1 MKKIFILVLLIEI
14 LSAEFYAK
22 SIKVEKVKISQERR
36 YYGKIALNEES
47 ISVFNLRVD
56 GFVEDIKVANSYQK
70 IEKGSELFS
79 IYSPELLQAQNEYI
93 NALKY
98 KSNIV
103 ATKEKLLLL
112 GVDERLIK
120 KIEKEKK
127 PLKVVPFFSKNQG
140 LVYEKNISEGQYI
153 KKGESIYKIVD
164 LSSVWFI
171 AQIPQEEFAF
181 LSKPLNS
188 SIEILGIK
196 QKFQAQFLQ
205 IIPTINPSS
214 KLLEA
219 RFLLKNPNLELFEN
233 LFGIITLSHPS
244 KEVLFVPKEC
254 VLLRDNKLYVFKKD
268 EEGKFAPQEIE
279 ALSLNAG
286 YEIISG
292 LESGDEIAQ
301 NALFILDSDAQANG
315 EYE

>member
-22 SIKVEKVKISQERR
+22 SIKVEKVKISQERK
-36 YYGKIALNEES
+36 YYGRIALNEES

-56 GFVEDIKVANSYQK
+56 GFVEDIKVSNSYQK

-112 GVDERLIK
+112 CVDESWIK
-120 KIEKEKK
+120 KIKKEKK

-140 LVYEKNISEGQYI
+140 LVYEKNISEWQYI
-153 KKGESIYKIVD
+153 KKGESVYKIVD

-171 AQIPQEEFAF
+171 AQIPQEECAF

-188 SIEILGIK
+188 SIEILGIN

-286 YEIISG
+286 YEILSG
-292 LESGDEIAQ
+292 IEEGDEIAQ
-301 NALFILDSDAQANG
+301 NALFILDSDAQVNG